1 MTGFIIIS
9 SFILIF
15 IIGMLL
21 DLRLR
26 GGSSTG
32 CESPIESKLYD
43 ALTFNGFNVETQVP
57 CGRYRID
64 LAIPRY
70 RIAIECDGKAYH
82 SSPNQKAH
90 DRRKNTYLKK
100 HGWKIL
106 RFSGRAINNNV
117 GIVVRKVQEVIK

>member
-1 MTGFIIIS
+1 MTGFIVIS

-21 DLRLR
+21 DLRFR
-26 GGSSTG
+26 GGPSTG

-43 ALTFNGFNVETQVP
+43 ALTFNGFEIETQVP

-64 LAIPRY
+64 LALPGY

-82 SSPNQKAH
+82 SISSQKVH
-90 DRRKNTYLKK
+90 DRRKTAYLRK
-100 HGWKIL
+100 HGWKVL
-106 RFSGRAINNNV
+106 RFSGRSIHNNV
-117 GIVVRKVQEVIK
+117 GNVVRKVQEVIK